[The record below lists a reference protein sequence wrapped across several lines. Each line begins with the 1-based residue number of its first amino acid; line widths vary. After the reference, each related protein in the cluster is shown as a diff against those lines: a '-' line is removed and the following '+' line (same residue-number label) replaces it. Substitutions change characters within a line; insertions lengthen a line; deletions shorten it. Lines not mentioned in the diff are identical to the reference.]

1 MQLALRLSIAAR
13 RVSGLGGGSKNLTPG
28 APLISL
34 AQAAPARPAS
44 KKAAAPPP
52 PPPPPAAKSLA
63 AVLELEL
70 KYEKEEGAGSSEA
83 TMAEIRAE
91 LAEWKFDV
99 APLQARFSATK
110 RFGAQE
116 VRLDLDCTPMPADE
130 DDEGAEE
137 GAEGDEAGG
146 AEAPASKAE
155 EGGDGDDDGGEA
167 PPDGYRMLVTI
178 KEAGKATTMQVGC
191 FLGAHLRVHRVTLF
205 PAGKEPTSDVI
216 FGGVDE
222 LPLYAGPNFD
232 ELDQA
237 VQNAFYEYLAD
248 RGVDDALAERLADFA
263 QAKEQSE
270 YVNWL
275 AAARDFAKA
284 K

>member
-1 MQLALRLSIAAR
+1 MA
-13 RVSGLGGGSKNLTPG
+13 PG
-28 APLISL
+28 
-34 AQAAPARPAS
+34 
-44 KKAAAPPP
+44 
-52 PPPPPAAKSLA
+52 
-63 AVLELEL
+63 
-70 KYEKEEGAGSSEA
+70 
-83 TMAEIRAE
+83 
-91 LAEWKFDV
+91 
-99 APLQARFSATK
+99 QARFSAVK

-130 DDEGAEE
+130 EEE
-137 GAEGDEAGG
+137 GGEGDEGDEAGEGG
-146 AEAPASKAE
+146 APSKAKEHDE
-155 EGGDGDDDGGEA
+155 EGEDGDDEA
-167 PPDGYRMLVTI
+167 PPDGYRMLATI

-191 FLGAHLRVHRVTLF
+191 FLGSHLRVHRVTLF
-205 PAGKEPTSDVI
+205 PAGKEPPPDVV
-216 FGGVDE
+216 FGGFDE

-270 YVNWL
+270 YVAWL
-275 AAARDFAKA
+275 SAARDFAKT